1 MLFASNDL
9 IVQEGGYNNSNS
21 NSNQTAGRKRRARG
35 TRRRRRRTMT
45 VGGRRKYRKARKM

>member
-9 IVQEGGYNNSNS
+9 IVQEGGQGMFG
-21 NSNQTAGRKRRARG
+21 QTAGRRRRARG
-35 TRRRRRRTMT
+35 TRRRRRRRTMS